1 LTDACAEAGLDGA
14 AEPGELTMWVS
25 IGESSAAPA
34 ALWMLEPRDKIGPGS
49 VAAAIAGPRAPFAE
63 GDLDGIME
71 KCATGDDRAFD
82 ELYRRGAA
90 RIRGFLVRLSGD
102 PALADD
108 LTQETFVRIHRA
120 RGSFAAGAAA
130 LPWMFAIARNTFLDH
145 TRRENVRR
153 RSSAKLA
160 PDPEA
165 AKDTHGDEVL
175 SGREMLDI
183 VRETLA
189 RLPMLQRDAF
199 VLIRF
204 EGLSVS
210 EAAQIL
216 GATEAAVK
224 VRAFRAYEA
233 LRAAL
238 ESKSEDPGRRGDGRP
253 NPSNRR

>member
-1 LTDACAEAGLDGA
+1 
-14 AEPGELTMWVS
+14 MWVS
-25 IGESSAAPA
+25 IGESSASPA
-34 ALWMLEPRDKIGPGS
+34 ALLMIEPRDKIGS
-49 VAAAIAGPRAPFAE
+49 VAAAIAAPSVTAA

-82 ELYRRGAA
+82 ELYRRGAQ
-90 RIRGFLVRLSGD
+90 RVRGFLIRLSSD

-120 RGSFAAGAAA
+120 RGSFSAGAAA
-130 LPWMFAIARNTFLDH
+130 LPWMFAIARNAFLDH
-145 TRRENVRR
+145 ARRENVRR
-153 RSSAKLA
+153 NSSARLER
-160 PDPEA
+160 DPQA
-165 AKDTHGDEVL
+165 AKDTQGDEVL

-183 VRETLA
+183 VRETLE

-238 ESKSEDPGRRGDGRP
+238 ETKAGDGGARSNPAGRR
-253 NPSNRR
+253 

>member
-1 LTDACAEAGLDGA
+1 
-14 AEPGELTMWVS
+14 M
-25 IGESSAAPA
+25 I
-34 ALWMLEPRDKIGPGS
+34 EPRDKIGPGLV
-49 VAAAIAGPRAPFAE
+49 VAAIGAPREMAVA
-63 GDLDGIME
+63 GDLDGVME

-90 RIRGFLVRLSGD
+90 RVRGFLVRLSGD
-102 PALADD
+102 PVLAED

-145 TRRENVRR
+145 ARRENVRR
-153 RSSAKLA
+153 RSSAQLA
-160 PDPEA
+160 PDPKA
-165 AKDTHGDEVL
+165 AKDTQGDEVL
-175 SGREMLDI
+175 AGREMLDI
-183 VRETLA
+183 VRETLD

-210 EAAQIL
+210 EAAQVL

-238 ESKSEDPGRRGDGRP
+238 ESKGEESGARGDGRP
-253 NPSNRR
+253 NPAGRR